1 MVRHRETLNENESA
15 IPNLNTEI
23 HKEDD
28 DTANARTNSPTGK
41 YRTKPVKDSYT
52 PATDRV
58 LRAKTT
64 KQQKNSKPENAKFWN
79 EIADSDVHR
88 PKGHSKTSTAIP
100 DTMHLNPSPK
110 EASIV
115 PVPLHAAFDHSLKA
129 LSIDQS
135 SNSSSS
141 RFSLF
146 RESYN
151 GMDELRRELKVISV
165 RMNAPYYMQHSSPQ
179 RLEARCVT
187 WKTRKQIPTSCE
199 YVVSA
204 NRHTNGRVY
213 VTRANIMHEPNCPAI
228 KRGEFDPS
236 SSSPNSMSSG
246 SPYITAAALMETA
259 KPYMK
264 KMLQQQDGNELKPKH
279 MADLMREQFGVSA
292 SYMTAWRALSA
303 FRQQKMKEESAS
315 FMKIHGYLETLETTN
330 EGTTIAFEHASTV
343 YPYTS
348 GQNHHGAVK
357 AQYEGSATATFAR
370 AFLCPGALQSAIRYC
385 RSSLLLTVLLVT
397 STYGGAVLTATAQDA
412 MGDFVPLAIGIVP
425 AETEEHWLFFL
436 QQLRK
441 AIPELETS
449 VTSLVHNRGAVL
461 QHPASQV
468 FPSCVQ
474 SENIETFIPQEAS
487 SSFQWLEALCAKS
500 PLMILVGWVS
510 KVASLLYQRYDRYS
524 KMSSEYPE
532 DFQTLLMQYE
542 AESDHHEILRISEN
556 GFEVVDQHTGK
567 QRIVDFAKQT
577 CTCGEYCV
585 SRFPCLHVFLA
596 ISYAGMLQTDFIPK
610 IFLMSSLKALYSG
623 RITPIDVDT
632 VPCDNI
638 TVPQT
643 QPKARGRPRKIQ
655 QIQQFADNK
664 QEKLACSVCGI
675 KGHNKRTCKRMA
687 DEAGSCHN
695 VSGAFAGL
703 GGKMPG
709 SNDLTTGRDQGGDH
723 EEPSF
728 LDTNAAL
735 AYEEDLLDSMDAN
748 ALATNS
754 KGAGGDTLFASTTE
768 AAKRR
773 RVEINLSS
781 CNGLGGTEISTA
793 HAKSDEPGVAEV

>member
-1 MVRHRETLNENESA
+1 MVRHRETLNQNESA
-15 IPNLNTEI
+15 ISNLNTEI
-23 HKEDD
+23 HKEDT
-28 DTANARTNSPTGK
+28 DTSTEGTNSPAGK
-41 YRTKPVKDSYT
+41 YRTKSVKDTYA
-52 PATDRV
+52 PVADRV
-58 LRAKTT
+58 LRAKAD
-64 KQQKNSKPENAKFWN
+64 KHRSSKTENAKFWN

-88 PKGHSKTSTAIP
+88 SKGQTKTGTTIP
-100 DTMHLNPSPK
+100 DTIHVNPPPK

-115 PVPLHAAFDHSLKA
+115 SVPLHATFDHSFKA
-129 LSIDQS
+129 ASIDQS
-135 SNSSSS
+135 SGSPSS

-151 GMDELRRELKVISV
+151 DMDELRRELKVISV

-187 WKTRKQIPTSCE
+187 WKTRKQIPTPCE

-228 KRGEFDPS
+228 KRGELDPS

-315 FMKIHGYLETLETTN
+315 FMKIRGYLERLERTN
-330 EGTTIAFEHASTV
+330 EGTTIAFEHASV
-343 YPYTS
+343 AFPYTS
-348 GQNHHGAVK
+348 GQNHHVAKG
-357 AQYEGSATATFAR
+357 QYEGCTTETFAR
-370 AFLCPGALQSAIRYC
+370 AFLCPGALHSAVRYC

-425 AETEEHWLFFL
+425 AESEEHWLFFL

-449 VTSLVHNRGAVL
+449 VTSLVHNRGTVL
-461 QHPASQV
+461 QHAASQV

-567 QRIVDFAKQT
+567 QRIVDFTKQT

-632 VPCDNI
+632 VPCDNV

-675 KGHNKRTCKRMA
+675 KGHNKRTCKRMTE
-687 DEAGSCHN
+687 EAGSCRD

-703 GGKMPG
+703 GGKMPS
-709 SNDLTTGRDQGGDH
+709 SNDLATAGGQVGDS

-728 LDTNAAL
+728 LDTTSSL
-735 AYEEDLLDSMDAN
+735 ACE
-748 ALATNS
+748 
-754 KGAGGDTLFASTTE
+754 
-768 AAKRR
+768 
-773 RVEINLSS
+773 
-781 CNGLGGTEISTA
+781 
-793 HAKSDEPGVAEV
+793 